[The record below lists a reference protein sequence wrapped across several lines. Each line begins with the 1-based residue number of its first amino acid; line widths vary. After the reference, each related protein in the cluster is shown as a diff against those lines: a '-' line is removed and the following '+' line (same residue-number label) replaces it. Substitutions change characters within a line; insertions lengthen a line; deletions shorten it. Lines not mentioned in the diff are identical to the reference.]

1 MIIIIG
7 LIILAAAAVVGVAG
21 IVTNSGSGHELTNE
35 FEVFGY
41 HITGSTGTLFLFGI
55 IVGAVAMLGLSLLL
69 SSARRTSRR
78 GHDARHELKES
89 RRETAAAGKERDEL
103 IDQRDTARS
112 QTAATGKERDD
123 LVGQRDTARVETA
136 DAQGNDSPRDDR
148 PATPDDGRRRGPH
161 LFGHRT
167 TPGRP
172 PPTHVQPA
180 DRPTTPDTP
189 DAEPS
194 R

>member
-41 HITGSTGTLFLFGI
+41 HITGSTGTLFLFGT

-69 SSARRTSRR
+69 SGARRTSRR

-89 RRETAAAGKERDEL
+89 RRG
-103 IDQRDTARS
+103 
-112 QTAATGKERDD
+112 TAATGKERDD

-148 PATPDDGRRRGPH
+148 PAIPDDGRRRGPH

-167 TPGRP
+167 DPR
-172 PPTHVQPA
+172 
-180 DRPTTPDTP
+180 
-189 DAEPS
+189 
-194 R
+194 